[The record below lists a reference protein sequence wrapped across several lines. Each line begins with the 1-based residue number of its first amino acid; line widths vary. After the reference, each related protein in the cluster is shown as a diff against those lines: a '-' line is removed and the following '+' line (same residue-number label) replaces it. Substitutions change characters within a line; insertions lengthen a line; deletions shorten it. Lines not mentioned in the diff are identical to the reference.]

1 MKNALMLVIDS
12 VEPEKIKQ
20 VLETELDYLED
31 RHSQAQG
38 FYMKMAEFAPAFG
51 MAGTLIGLI
60 NLLANMSDADA
71 LAANMAVALVTTFY
85 GVIMANLMGKPVAN
99 KLKKRHEEEML
110 CKVIISEG
118 VQSIQD
124 GDNPQFIEEKLMR
137 LLPSKTGQKGGKKDK
152 EK

>member
-1 MKNALMLVIDS
+1 MLVVDS
-12 VEPEKIKQ
+12 VEPEKIKA
-20 VLETELDYLED
+20 VLENELDYLED
-31 RHSQAQG
+31 RHAQAQG
-38 FYMKMAEFAPAFG
+38 FYLKMAEYAPAFG

-85 GVIMANLMGKPVAN
+85 GVILANLIGKPIAN

-110 CKVIISEG
+110 CKVIIKEG

-137 LLPSKTGQKGGKKDK
+137 LLPSTTPAPAGSKNK
-152 EK
+152 